1 MKIKEPLGNGMA
13 EYEKENG
20 KLHMVSFL
28 PDMPQKGMAQ
38 LKKLLLDFFE
48 ETAISEMDGFL
59 GYTVKWPGDSVWCH
73 YTMLTAY
80 CAAAKGQYSLY
91 EAIPNIKK
99 GIDIADE
106 KPLAVKKG
114 SADCRAAIKAF
125 LDDILIKEGKIWAE
139 E

>member
-20 KLHMVSFL
+20 KLQMVGFL
-28 PDMPQKGMAQ
+28 PGRPQKGMTE
-38 LKKLLLDFFE
+38 LKKLLLDFFK
-48 ETAISEMDGFL
+48 ETEITEMDAFL
-59 GYTVKWPGDSVWCH
+59 GYTVKWPGDSVWCDH
-73 YTMLTAY
+73 TMLTAY
-80 CAAAKGQYSLY
+80 CAAQRGFFSVY
-91 EAIPNIKK
+91 EAIPNISK
-99 GIDIADE
+99 GIDIEDE

-125 LDDILIKEGKIWAE
+125 LDDILIKEGKRWAE